1 MISRGKFLLCKQ
13 FYQPYSTKMLHFFFL
28 SAIFF
33 FFVLPVIFWCL
44 RMLAALSLYFHP
56 AVMAQRERENEM
68 VRQAKKAEKEWDKE
82 WRRAGKPDLSKPAI
96 SNPPV
101 RIPQNVG
108 PMSEQERAEALE
120 RGRQSLIKY
129 AEAQEARLKYDCILP
144 ARRNE

>member
-1 MISRGKFLLCKQ
+1 
-13 FYQPYSTKMLHFFFL
+13 
-28 SAIFF
+28 
-33 FFVLPVIFWCL
+33 
-44 RMLAALSLYFHP
+44 MLAALSLYFHP

-68 VRQAKKAEKEWDKE
+68 VRQAKKADKE
-82 WRRAGKPDLSKPAI
+82 WRTAGKPDLSKPAI

>member
-1 MISRGKFLLCKQ
+1 
-13 FYQPYSTKMLHFFFL
+13 
-28 SAIFF
+28 
-33 FFVLPVIFWCL
+33 
-44 RMLAALSLYFHP
+44 MLAALSLYFHP

-82 WRRAGKPDLSKPAI
+82 WRRAGKPDLSKPAT